1 MGMNSTNASDDD
13 GTARMLAAPQRD
25 GFHTPTQ
32 TAQTAANAFS
42 TSTTPPPRSTAAL
55 ANIQHTHQAS
65 DNEFH
70 TRLMLLTA
78 HAD

>member
-32 TAQTAANAFS
+32 TAANAFS

-55 ANIQHTHQAS
+55 ANIQHTQKT
-65 DNEFH
+65 H
-70 TRLMLLTA
+70 TRWRLTSL
-78 HAD
+78 DMQSS

>member
-32 TAQTAANAFS
+32 TAANAFS
-42 TSTTPPPRSTAAL
+42 TSTAL
-55 ANIQHTHQAS
+55 ANIQHTQKT
-65 DNEFH
+65 H
-70 TRLMLLTA
+70 TRWCLTSL
-78 HAD
+78 DMQSS